1 MADGEN
7 SKIYAK
13 LDDHDHRITALEST
27 RPYLQDLIDR
37 SIKTNEKLSDTMT
50 KIQES
55 MIRLNDKI
63 DTQSNE
69 IKSMKSDLE
78 NANANT
84 NAKLDEVEESANKRI
99 DGISKKVEAIDGAG
113 KFDMRDWFKKN
124 FPWIV
129 IIVGMGAMYVA
140 QFVKI

>member
-37 SIKTNEKLSDTMT
+37 NIKTNEKLSDTMT

-78 NANANT
+78 KANANT
-84 NAKLDEVEESANKRI
+84 NKKLDEVEEAANNRI
-99 DGISKKVEAIDGAG
+99 DSINKKVIELDTAG
-113 KFDMRDWFKKN
+113 KFDMRDWLKKN
-124 FPWIV
+124 FPWLI
-129 IIVGMGAMYVA
+129 IIVGMGAMYAA
-140 QFVKI
+140 QFVKF